1 MAPLIALIGGF
12 AVLRV
17 LGLAGVDALDGWQP
31 AVRGGLALMFLMT
44 GMAHFFGKLRADMI
58 AMVPEWLPKPALLV
72 SVTGVLEIAGAV
84 GLLVPATA
92 RAAAICLGL
101 LLLVMFPANVSAALR
116 KLQFGGR
123 PATPLPRRTAEQVL
137 YLAAAVLAAL

>member
-31 AVRGGLALMFLMT
+31 AVRGGLALMFFMT
-44 GMAHFFGKLRADMI
+44 GVAHFVGKLRADMI
-58 AMVPEWLPKPALLV
+58 RMVPPRLPNPTLLV
-72 SVTGVLEIAGAV
+72 NVTGVLEILGAI
-84 GLLVPATA
+84 GLLIPATA
-92 RAAAICLGL
+92 RFAAIGL
-101 LLLVMFPANVSAALR
+101 ALLLVLMFPANVSAARRELD
-116 KLQFGGR
+116 FGGR

-137 YLAAAVLAAL
+137 YVAAAVLAAL